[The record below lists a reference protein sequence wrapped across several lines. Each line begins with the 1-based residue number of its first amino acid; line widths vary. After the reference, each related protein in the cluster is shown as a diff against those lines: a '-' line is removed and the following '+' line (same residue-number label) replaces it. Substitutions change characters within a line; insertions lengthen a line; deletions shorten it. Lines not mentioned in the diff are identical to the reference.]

1 MSRKPNY
8 FKKIITL
15 LNELHRRFPQQNIGK
30 HVATAIDGSDL
41 WALSDKD
48 LFLALQS
55 YKEELEI
62 ASPFTDDDQLQ
73 EIINDGL
80 NLASI
85 LDEDNGED
93 Y

>member
-80 NLASI
+80 NLTSI

>member
-8 FKKIITL
+8 FKKITSL
-15 LNELHRRFPQQNIGK
+15 LNELHRRFPNQNIGK
-30 HVATAIDGSDL
+30 HIATAIDGSDL